1 LTYLL
6 YFIWNAFA
14 AWGLVSVNE
23 NGDHPMANTNQ
34 NNPGMQ
40 NEGSKPDLDELTRR
54 AEKEQEEK
62 RKRGG
67 TDSIKTVEGGGLAD
81 GVPFGVFPPSK

>member
-1 LTYLL
+1 
-6 YFIWNAFA
+6 
-14 AWGLVSVNE
+14 
-23 NGDHPMANTNQ
+23 MANTNQ
-34 NNPGMQ
+34 NDPDVQ
-40 NEGSKPDLDELTRR
+40 NQGSKPDLDELTRK

-67 TDSIKTVEGGGLAD
+67 TDTIKTVEGGGGLAD